1 MKMIKLS
8 SSLLPVAVD
17 LPVISS
23 DPFDLPALV
32 ALGHHPKAGGIV
44 LFSGEVRNHNSGKE
58 VKYLEYEAYVPMA
71 EKMIKEIV
79 AEAKKKWDLHFALC
93 VHRIGR
99 LDICESAVV
108 VITSHSHR
116 GESYEANKYIIDRVK
131 HEAPI
136 WKNEFYLD
144 GTSLWGGNCHCH

>member
-1 MKMIKLS
+1 MIELPSSHLPAVVEFPIITSDPIDLAAMIKH
-8 SSLLPVAVD
+8 A
-17 LPVISS
+17 
-23 DPFDLPALV
+23 
-32 ALGHHPKAGGIV
+32 HHPKAGGIV

-58 VKYLEYEAYVPMA
+58 VLYLEYEAFVPLA

-79 AEAKKKWDLHFALC
+79 DAAKAKWELHFAC
-93 VHRIGR
+93 CIHRIGK
-99 LDICESAVV
+99 LDIGESAVV

-144 GTSLWGGNCHCH
+144 GTSQWGGNCHCH